1 MARQAAFALAA
12 AVLAW
17 GAWLEAGTP
26 ERLAH
31 PRYVA
36 LGFDLGNGFVG
47 DGSVSPDV
55 LPEEREALRR
65 IRAAIEAWGQYV
77 LVEPAR
83 AEMLIAIRKGRHGSV
98 AGGIGRG
105 GLAPGAPGQLP
116 LTQGELGGAQF
127 SSTDDSL
134 EAFDASSGHLIW
146 RATRPNGLAGAT
158 PPLFE
163 ALRAEVAKAAPQP

>member
-1 MARQAAFALAA
+1 MAQHASFALAA
-12 AVLAW
+12 AALAW

-36 LGFDLGNGFVG
+36 LGFNVGTGFLGEGT
-47 DGSVSPDV
+47 VSPDV

-65 IRAAIEAWGQYV
+65 IRVAIETWGQYV

-83 AEMLIAIRKGRHGSV
+83 AEMLIAIRKGRRGSV
-98 AGGIGRG
+98 TGGT
-105 GLAPGAPGQLP
+105 PGAAGSPP
-116 LTQGELGGAQF
+116 LTQGELGGAQL

-134 EAFDASSGHLIW
+134 EAFDASSGNLIW
-146 RATRPNGLAGAT
+146 RATRSNGLAGAS

-163 ALRAEVAKAAPQP
+163 ALRAEVAKAASQP

>member
-1 MARQAAFALAA
+1 MAQLAAFALSAA
-12 AVLAW
+12 ALAW
-17 GAWLEAGTP
+17 GAWLQAGTP

-36 LGFDLGNGFVG
+36 LGFDVGSGFVG

-83 AEMLIAIRKGRHGSV
+83 AEMLIAVRKGRRGSV
-98 AGGIGRG
+98 TGGTRRG
-105 GLAPGAPGQLP
+105 GSAPGVAGRPP
-116 LTQGELGGAQF
+116 LTQGELAGVQF

-134 EAFDASSGHLIW
+134 EAFDASSGNLIW
-146 RATRPNGLAGAT
+146 RATRSNGLAGAS